1 MRTTKHRAHTCTQSL
16 RKDCTNPAAAIMFC
30 PSRRACVITLLVLA
44 VLDITLAGTV
54 CRKDIYTNSRLIAGA
69 AYIFSQFETKEQLM
83 RWMAALTMISLGN
96 PTWWARHVQSATEKD
111 KKKKSKA
118 NFRSLSCS
126 TIHLI
131 ALGSLLRSGCYLTT
145 GVAVPVTY
153 FSTVAVVL
161 SALGLLAL
169 KGNNQISKEEGSVLK
184 QYYKHLALI
193 YTGEYKGFSFTKYT
207 FATLILMAQCF
218 SLGTPLIHAL
228 LNFDLLVWPCVE
240 INQ

>member
-1 MRTTKHRAHTCTQSL
+1 
-16 RKDCTNPAAAIMFC
+16 MFR

-44 VLDITLAGTV
+44 VLDITLAAQV
-54 CRKDIYTNSRLIAGA
+54 CRKDIYTNSRFVAGA
-69 AYIFSQFETKEQLM
+69 IYIFSQFEDKEQLM
-83 RWMAALTMISLGN
+83 RWMAALTTITIGN
-96 PTWWARHVQSATEKD
+96 LPWWARHVQSATEKD
-111 KKKKSKA
+111 KKKKAKA

-131 ALGSLLRSGCYLTT
+131 TLGNLLRSSCWLTM
-145 GVAVPVTY
+145 GVVVPVKY

-161 SALGLLAL
+161 GALGLLAL

-184 QYYKHLALI
+184 KYYEHLTLI
-193 YTGEYKGFSFTKYT
+193 YTGEYEGFAVYKYT